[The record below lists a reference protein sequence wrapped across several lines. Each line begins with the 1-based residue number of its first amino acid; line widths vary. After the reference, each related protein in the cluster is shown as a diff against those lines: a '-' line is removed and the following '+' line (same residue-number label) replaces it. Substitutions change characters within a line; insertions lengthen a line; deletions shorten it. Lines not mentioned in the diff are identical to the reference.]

1 MKANPRLLWGE
12 KWQIVTIVK
21 KTMENLTWDEKT
33 QKFKGTIDLQKS
45 IPEITHLKNAYEKLR
60 LNQWNFKNEETCNRC
75 NYWRSEKIS
84 KNQKKTM
91 TEILVVPNNK
101 AIQPFIAVLN
111 TYGIKPEEYVEL
123 LNKKGGFYEQMT
135 GGKGAGMH
143 YLLKK
148 IKTYEIKPK
157 H

>member
-12 KWQIVTIVK
+12 KWQIATIVK
-21 KTMENLTWDEKT
+21 SVLQNLKWDENEK
-33 QKFKGTIDLQKS
+33 KFKGTIEVK
-45 IPEITHLKNAYEKLR
+45 IPMQTAIMLKDGYEKLR
-60 LNQWNFKNEETCNRC
+60 INQWNFKNEEACNRC
-75 NYWRSEKIS
+75 NYWRSDKIS

-111 TYGIKPEEYVEL
+111 TYAIKPEEYVKM
-123 LNKKGGFYEQMT
+123 LNEKGGFYEQMT

-148 IKTYEIKPK
+148 IKTYEVKPK